1 MRTAVSFRVATY
13 NIHRAIGRDGR
24 QSPARIASV
33 LRELNADVIALQE
46 VGFRTD
52 PVCDVIDYLAGAT
65 KTSAVTGETFRDQ
78 RGPYGNAVLSRV
90 PIVGFERIDLRR
102 PGREPRGAIDL
113 RLGLGDTKVQV
124 VATHLGLR
132 PRERLDQTA
141 RLLSAFQASAAD
153 LEILLGDFNELLP
166 WGRPL
171 RSLERA
177 FGRTPAP
184 ATFPSRWPLLPLDR
198 LWARPS
204 RVVRAVAPHASENA
218 KVASDHLPL
227 VAELDLGCLGS
238 G

>member
-1 MRTAVSFRVATY
+1 MHFRVATY

-24 QSPARIASV
+24 QSPARIADV
-33 LRELNADVIALQE
+33 LRELNADVVALQE

-52 PVCDVIDYLAGAT
+52 PVGDVIDYLAGAT
-65 KTSAVTGETFRDQ
+65 KTSAIAGETFRDP
-78 RGPYGNAVLSRV
+78 RGPYGNAVLSRL
-90 PIVGFERIDLRR
+90 PIVGFERIDLSK

-113 RLGLGDTKVQV
+113 RLGLGDTNVQV

-132 PRERLDQTA
+132 PRERRKQTA
-141 RLLSAFQASAAD
+141 RLLSAFEASAAD
-153 LEILLGDFNELLP
+153 LKILLGDFNELLP

-177 FGRTPAP
+177 FGRSPAP

-198 LWARPS
+198 LWAKPS
-204 RVVRAVAPHASENA
+204 RAVQAVAPHASDNA

-227 VAELDLGCLGS
+227 VAELDLRRLGS